1 MFKEKN
7 IKKNKFFS
15 KNTCKIRRSVLEFNR
30 SGKKWYKV
38 VQSGVKFNYVDG

>member
-15 KNTCKIRRSVLEFNR
+15 KNTCKIEEVYQNLIEVEK
-30 SGKKWYKV
+30 SGTKW
-38 VQSGVKFNYVDG
+38 GEI